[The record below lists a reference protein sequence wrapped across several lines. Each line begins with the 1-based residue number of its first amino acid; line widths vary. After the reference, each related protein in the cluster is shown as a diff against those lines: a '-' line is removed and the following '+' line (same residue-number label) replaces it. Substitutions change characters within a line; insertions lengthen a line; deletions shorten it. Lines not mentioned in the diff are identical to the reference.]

1 MQDFAKIKAFGKR
14 WGAFLVVVA
23 MSFLNKQVP
32 MGGLFVFWGVV
43 LAAAA
48 IGSVLEIEPGLLV
61 LPILGGCTVWLLLFG
76 MANALRWGWLLLV

>member
-23 MSFLNKQVP
+23 MSFLNKQAP
-32 MGGLFVFWGVV
+32 MGGLFLFWGVV

-76 MANALRWGWLLLV
+76 KIGRAHV